1 MLVFNPDGGSV
12 PGPMPA
18 ISIVSVGQ
26 QMMITWTSAWSGFT
40 LQAKEVLS
48 SSDGWITV
56 TNPPVVNGDQ
66 YTVMIEAHSGSE
78 FYRLA
83 PSLTF
88 QPGETNK
95 TFGIVV
101 IGERLNEADETF
113 FVNLSNA
120 TNAVIPGTGAVIKN
134 VSGKEAKRVVN
145 T

>member
-1 MLVFNPDGGSV
+1 
-12 PGPMPA
+12 
-18 ISIVSVGQ
+18 
-26 QMMITWTSAWSGFT
+26 MITWTSSWSGFT
-40 LQAKEVLS
+40 LQAKETLS
-48 SSDGWITV
+48 SADGWMTV

-66 YTVMIEAHSGSE
+66 YTVMLEAHGASE
-78 FYRLA
+78 FYRLV